1 MKQTEFVKNR
11 QPEWDRFASVI
22 ADKKLAEEA
31 DLPKIFRQIS
41 HDLAIAKSR
50 QYSPTVVN
58 ELNDLLLQ
66 GQQLLYKPNNHF
78 IAPLKQFFKH
88 TFPEQL
94 IQSRSYVLW
103 AHGLFYGFALLFF
116 IITII
121 EPEFVRNVMANK
133 QVVDIEYMYDPT
145 SEHYAKERES
155 DGDFQMF
162 GFYIYN
168 NISIAFQCFVGG
180 VVLGFGTLYFL
191 LFNAIFFGAVS
202 AHIVNVGYS
211 STFFSFVITHG
222 AFELTA
228 IVLSAAAGLIIGM
241 SLLSPGNLTRAD
253 ALKQAAV
260 KAFPIIFGAFLLLVI
275 AAFVEAF
282 WSSSRFIPDIVKF
295 VVGSA
300 CWIWV
305 LSYVFQ
311 RKSRADR

>member
-1 MKQTEFVKNR
+1 MKQTEFVRKR
-11 QPEWDRFASVI
+11 RPEWDRFADVI
-22 ADKKLAEEA
+22 ADTKLAEEA

-50 QYSPTVVN
+50 QYSPTVIN

-66 GQQLLYKPNNHF
+66 GQQLLYRPNNHF
-78 IAPLKQFFKH
+78 ITPLKHFFKH
-88 TFPEQL
+88 TFPNQL

-116 IITII
+116 AITII
-121 EPEFVRNVMANK
+121 EPEFVRNVMANQ

-168 NISIAFQCFVGG
+168 NISIAFKCFVGG

-228 IVLSAAAGLIIGM
+228 IVLSAAAGLIIGL
-241 SLLSPGNLTRAD
+241 SLLSPGQLTRAD
-253 ALKQAAV
+253 ALKHAAT
-260 KAFPIIFGAFLLLVI
+260 KAFPIIFGAFLFLVV
-275 AAFVEAF
+275 AAFIEAF
-282 WSSSRFIPDIVKF
+282 WSSSRFIPDLVKLI
-295 VVGSA
+295 VGSI

-311 RKSRADR
+311 RRSRADR